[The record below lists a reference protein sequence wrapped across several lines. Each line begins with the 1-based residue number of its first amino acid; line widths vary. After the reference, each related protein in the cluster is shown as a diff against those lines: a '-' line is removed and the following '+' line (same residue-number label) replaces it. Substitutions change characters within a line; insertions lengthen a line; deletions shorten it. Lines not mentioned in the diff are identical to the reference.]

1 MLGSA
6 LLPSLSPFLPACGSG
21 GDAPSTGCCGV
32 MHFKSTERLWGQR
45 RPGFPGVVAGIDGSS
60 SLAVTPGAVGSAAP
74 GTIFSPSSVRFS
86 SCPSSR
92 AAPPV
97 CLGLLKASVPRAGR
111 GLPEPGEGSLARSPR
126 GVRGG
131 GSGPAVLPCPA
142 PPRRIPIKPQTITH
156 RWAVLDKRLHYF
168 WLPLPRG
175 SWKPGIQGSHST
187 ALFKQVLLIEL

>member
-1 MLGSA
+1 M
-6 LLPSLSPFLPACGSG
+6 
-21 GDAPSTGCCGV
+21 
-32 MHFKSTERLWGQR
+32 
-45 RPGFPGVVAGIDGSS
+45 DGSR

-74 GTIFSPSSVRFS
+74 GTIFSLSSVRFS
-86 SCPSSR
+86 SCPNCR

-97 CLGLLKASVPRAGR
+97 CLGLLKAGVPRAGR
-111 GLPEPGEGSLARSPR
+111 GGCRGSLSPGKGPWPCAPR
-126 GVRGG
+126 GVCGG
-131 GSGPAVLPCPA
+131 GPGPAVLPCPA